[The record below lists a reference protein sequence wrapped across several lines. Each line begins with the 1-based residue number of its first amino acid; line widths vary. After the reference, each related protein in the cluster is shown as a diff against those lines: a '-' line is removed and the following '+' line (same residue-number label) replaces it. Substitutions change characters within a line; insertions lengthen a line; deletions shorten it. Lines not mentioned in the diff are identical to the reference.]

1 MEILARRHPDEHI
14 MKAVAVGLAL
24 AKETDT
30 NGALC
35 VSVVRTA
42 LESDLYFG

>member
-1 MEILARRHPDEHI
+1 

-24 AKETDT
+24 AEETDT

-35 VSVVRTA
+35 VAVVRTA
-42 LESDLYFG
+42 LDHDLYFG